1 MAKPTSVRLD
11 DDAEKYLNEL
21 AAEKDTTMTILINEA
36 VKIYYR
42 HEKGGGQHKVYPYL
56 SAQYMAALAVVQA
69 SLYDGFF
76 PRMPDGKQAKDL
88 AQVSKGPLPVYMLSM
103 EETEGD
109 DTQVEYFP
117 DFGQAMMALMW
128 AWHVHPD
135 QPYFAEEGR
144 NLETEILP
152 EILQELL
159 EEDDFLNEEE
169 KARVRSF
176 LQTLAKESNPED
188 LNALIV

>member
-11 DDAEKYLNEL
+11 DEAEKYLNEL

-36 VKIYYR
+36 VKFYYR
-42 HEKGGGQHKVYPYL
+42 HEGEGIQDKVYPYL
-56 SAQYMAALAVVQA
+56 SAQHMAALAVVQA

-76 PRMPDGKQAKDL
+76 PRMPDGKRAKNL
-88 AQVSKGPLPVYMLSM
+88 TQVGKGPLPVYMLSM
-103 EETEGD
+103 EETEED
-109 DTQVEYFP
+109 ETQVEYFP

-135 QPYFAEEGR
+135 QPNFAEEGR

-159 EEDDFLNEEE
+159 EKDDFLNEDE
-169 KARVRSF
+169 KARIRSF
-176 LQTLAKESNPED
+176 LHALAPED
-188 LNALIV
+188 LDTLLAERE